1 MLSGDSTLRSF
12 DNTTLTFDNSTPI
25 AKRVSFH
32 CIGLNDTIPEQPY
45 MFRTDCYN
53 GLRAQIL
60 FPSCWDGQNLY
71 LPNSSHVAYQA
82 QIGNGGCPPTH
93 PRLLPLLFFEVLYWT
108 VNVDQSTGGQ
118 FVFAQGDHTGYGFHG
133 DFVNGWTQEV
143 LETAVRDCLSLISNP
158 NGTVSTCAALT
169 ASDNVNFPRTCPE
182 QPSFVAEP
190 VHGLLRQLPG
200 CNPVTPGPARAR
212 QEVCGINSTSPLS
225 ALGNSTGGGT
235 LSPLTHVASSFM
247 ASTYTITTPS
257 PFSNSL
263 LFPNTSNTAK
273 SRCWMLWRG
282 PEG

>member
-12 DNTTLTFDNSTPI
+12 DNATLTFDNSTPI

-60 FPSCWDGQNLY
+60 FPSCWDGHNLY

-93 PRLLPLLFFEVLYWT
+93 PRLLPSLFFEVLYWT

-118 FVFAQGDHTGYGFHG
+118 FVFAQGDPTGYGFHG

-143 LETAVRDCLSLISNP
+143 LEAAVSDCLSLIGNP
-158 NGTVSTCAALT
+158 NGTVSTCAALA

-190 VHGLLRQLPG
+190 VHGLLPQLPG
-200 CNPVTPGPARAR
+200 CNPVTPGPAPAP
-212 QEVCGINSTSPLS
+212 QEVCGINSTSPLL
-225 ALGNSTGGGT
+225 ALSNSTGGGT
-235 LSPLTHVASSFM
+235 LDPLTPVASSFIS
-247 ASTYTITTPS
+247 STYTVTTTS
-257 PFSNSL
+257 PLSNSL
-263 LFPNTSNTAK
+263 LFPITSRTAN
-273 SRCWMLWRG
+273 SRCWTSPTSW
-282 PEG
+282 